1 MISVIISSV
10 NKTLLANVRQNIADT
25 IGVPFEII
33 AIDNSKGERGL
44 CAVYN
49 DGASRAQYD
58 VLCFMHEDIS
68 LKTQNWGQNVIN
80 LFKAEPGVGLIGV
93 AGSSYKPLTPS
104 AWQGTGGR
112 GTDYMNILQSFKQ
125 LPGEPQL
132 FYSNRHDEKT
142 TEVACVDGVWFCT
155 TRQVL
160 NKVKFDEDTFRSF
173 HAYDVDFSMT
183 VRQHYKVV
191 VTYDVLLHHFS
202 EGSFNV
208 EWFLEMLKFHK
219 KWSKQLPAQT
229 EELTQAEKLLIEKKT
244 FRTFIEYLVQAKRPM
259 AEAYQILWRDNRYLK
274 LFPSLFFKMHNF
286 IRKAY
291 SAARKEG
298 RL

>member
-10 NKTLLANVRQNIADT
+10 NKALLANVSQNIAET

-49 DGASRAQYD
+49 DGAGRAQYPI
-58 VLCFMHEDIS
+58 VCFMHEDIS
-68 LKTQNWGQNVIN
+68 IKTSNWGQNMID
-80 LFKAEPGVGLIGV
+80 LFKANPDAGLIGV

-125 LPGEPQL
+125 SPGEPQL
-132 FYSNRHDEKT
+132 FYSNRHNQKVT
-142 TEVACVDGVWFCT
+142 QVACVDGVWFCT
-155 TRQVL
+155 TKEVL
-160 NKVKFDEDTFRSF
+160 SKVRFDEETFKKF
-173 HAYDVDFSMT
+173 HAYDVDFSMK
-183 VRQHYKVV
+183 VGQHYKVL

-202 EGSFNV
+202 EGNFNV
-208 EWFLEMLKFHK
+208 EWFLEVLKFHK
-219 KWSKQLPAQT
+219 KWSQQLPAIT
-229 EELTQAEKLLIEKKT
+229 EKLSQKEKVTIEKAT
-244 FRTFIEYLVQAKRPM
+244 FRTFIEYMVQAKLPM
-259 AEAYQILWRDNRYLK
+259 AQAYQILWRDNRYFK
-274 LFPSLFFKMHNF
+274 LFPALFFKMHNF